1 MKINNAIK
9 WGSRFIINAGACV
22 RKWEARWVRICTL
35 RPFPREL
42 ARMVFLLFCSPTLQT
57 FMMCLYVCREV
68 QKLTENEMS
77 SMWVLK
83 RECTEISLSS
93 TLKRYSLLSM
103 WSDNKAICIQLTS
116 FINAQNIL
124 ISSDFIY
131 LRSVTFSNTKIC
143 F

>member
-1 MKINNAIK
+1 ML
-9 WGSRFIINAGACV
+9 V
-22 RKWEARWVRICTL
+22 RVFVMRGKNSKNIYSYVL
-35 RPFPREL
+35 FPREL

-103 WSDNKAICIQLTS
+103 WSNNKAICIQLTS
-116 FINAQNIL
+116 FINAKNIL

-131 LRSVTFSNTKIC
+131 LRSVTFSIDYFVYGNILLV
-143 F
+143 

>member
-1 MKINNAIK
+1 MRGKKSKNIY
-9 WGSRFIINAGACV
+9 SYV
-22 RKWEARWVRICTL
+22 L
-35 RPFPREL
+35 FPREL

-93 TLKRYSLLSM
+93 TLKIYALLSM
-103 WSDNKAICIQLTS
+103 WSNNKAICIQLTS
-116 FINAQNIL
+116 FINAKNIL

-131 LRSVTFSNTKIC
+131 LRSVTFSIPRTFGIWKYAFSLNKC
-143 F
+143 FK

>member
-1 MKINNAIK
+1 MRGKKSKNIY
-9 WGSRFIINAGACV
+9 SYV
-22 RKWEARWVRICTL
+22 L
-35 RPFPREL
+35 FPREL

-103 WSDNKAICIQLTS
+103 WSNNKAICIQLTS
-116 FINAQNIL
+116 FINAKNIF

-131 LRSVTFSNTKIC
+131 LRSVTFSIDPRTFGIWKYAFSLNKC
-143 F
+143 FK

>member
-1 MKINNAIK
+1 MRSKKSKNIY
-9 WGSRFIINAGACV
+9 SYV
-22 RKWEARWVRICTL
+22 L
-35 RPFPREL
+35 FPREL

-68 QKLTENEMS
+68 QKRTENEMS

-93 TLKRYSLLSM
+93 TLKRYSLLSL
-103 WSDNKAICIQLTS
+103 WGNNKAICIQLTS
-116 FINAQNIL
+116 FINAKNIL

-131 LRSVTFSNTKIC
+131 LRSVTFSIFRIWKYAFSPKKC
-143 F
+143 FK